1 MLKTRSENVKVRL
14 ATVRLVSRIAEQL
27 KDRVV
32 SLMSDLLPFMAE
44 LLEDENTQVEKESKD
59 IVIRL
64 EQLTGEDVKEYL
76 RS

>member
-1 MLKTRSENVKVRL
+1 MRL
-14 ATVRLVSRIAEQL
+14 ATVKLVSRIVEQL

>member
-1 MLKTRSENVKVRL
+1 MKVRL
-14 ATVRLVSRIAEQL
+14 ATVKLISRIVEQL

-44 LLEDENTQVEKESKD
+44 LLEDENTQIEKESKD

>member
-14 ATVRLVSRIAEQL
+14 ATVKLISRIVEQL

-44 LLEDENTQVEKESKD
+44 LLEDENTQIEKESKD